1 MLLWNFSTRLSNDS
15 ITDNIK
21 AEYAFEV
28 WVETQSIQ
36 DALDIHVCNLDTA
49 LLYMCREYLYKY
61 VFFLTPSMV
70 RYLMELDNNFFFAV
84 PA

>member
-1 MLLWNFSTRLSNDS
+1 MLLWILSTRLSNDS

-28 WVETQSIQ
+28 WVEMQPIQ
-36 DALDIHVCNLDTA
+36 DALDTYVCNLDAA

-61 VFFLTPSMV
+61 VFSDSII
-70 RYLMELDNNFFFAV
+70 RYLMELNNNFFFAV